1 MWETESYTINT
12 QTGTSIFWERIPVMS
27 SFRRGG
33 EFPQGFDD
41 VLRWVAV
48 SFGMPLTT
56 QRGASK
62 QHRLYVG
69 PHDP

>member
-1 MWETESYTINT
+1 
-12 QTGTSIFWERIPVMS
+12 MS

-56 QRGASK
+56 RRGASK

-69 PHDP
+69 PHDL